1 MFFLNVVP
9 LPPPPGDENIHGVE
23 EKFFHAL
30 AILGEQVLNSAIVG
44 GIAGLSTLASG
55 SWSDTWR
62 TALIAAGITFLV
74 ELRKYRKLA

>member
-9 LPPPPGDENIHGVE
+9 TPPPPGDENIHGVE

-30 AILGEQVLNSAIVG
+30 AILGEQFLNSAIVG
-44 GIAGLSTLASG
+44 GIAGLASLSG
-55 SWSDTWR
+55 GNWSQTWR
-62 TALIAAGITFLV
+62 TALLAFGMTFLV